1 MSRPTATE
9 AEHCHFPSLNSQPVF
24 TTPQW
29 QPRKHPL
36 VTAQAAT
43 RQKTTDCSSRCSY
56 KIPKVHGAKTW
67 WNRLRFTATGGSLRE
82 GTDMVTW
89 PLVHT
94 AERTGRPSTETSVV
108 SSEARAQGRAQGCRE
123 KHTCAHLALSPNT
136 QKCHSGGSKHSSCIF
151 NPLPNK
157 ISDFRSA
164 LSMISKSCLSKCTAL
179 DFEHDMTSIGNS
191 LPHPSGKQDAEFPT
205 SSASHLPSCPF
216 FTV

>member
-1 MSRPTATE
+1 MSRPTATK

-56 KIPKVHGAKTW
+56 KIPKAHGAKTW

-82 GTDMVTW
+82 GVDMVTW

-123 KHTCAHLALSPNT
+123 SIRVPTWLLVQIHRSVTVGA
-136 QKCHSGGSKHSSCIF
+136 SKHSSCIF
-151 NPLPNK
+151 NPPPNK

-191 LPHPSGKQDAEFPT
+191 LSHPSGRQDAEFPT
-205 SSASHLPSCPF
+205 SSASHLPSCLF